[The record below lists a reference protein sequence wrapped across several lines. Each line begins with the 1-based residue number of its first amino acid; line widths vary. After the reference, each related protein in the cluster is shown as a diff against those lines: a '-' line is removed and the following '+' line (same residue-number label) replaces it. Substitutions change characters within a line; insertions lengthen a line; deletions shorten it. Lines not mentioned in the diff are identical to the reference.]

1 MADGVLVGCD
11 TRPMTTSRPAG
22 PDATD
27 TGGAGGR
34 IGGPAPA
41 TMPSQDSTG
50 PVANA
55 SSAPPGGS
63 PPELGS
69 LMGRS
74 ASRLRVEAMRFLRRF
89 GLLSATWSFL
99 LGLAAPRVDHPGY
112 LWAAIGVHA
121 AWALGSVLVRNDRA
135 WWTGWFVLALG
146 LEAVVPVVGTH
157 GWSITGGSVIL
168 VLAGVAL
175 SGRRR
180 WVVGTVTALAAVVAV
195 RAVVAA
201 EWPVA
206 NGIATILVFAFG
218 ALALTWM
225 VQRIAA
231 VVTER
236 DRLQA
241 QLVEVETT
249 AARATERAEAG
260 ARLHDTVLQHLTAVS
275 HADDVDTARR
285 HAGRASN
292 ELRQFLRLDADPTDS
307 LRALLR
313 SEVTRAADGMAVS
326 VSVVGDR
333 PVGDRERLLV
343 GATLEAVRNAVRHG
357 APPIRVHAEVARDG
371 DAVVWVGD
379 HGPGFDP
386 AEVDPDRLGV
396 RQSIRGR
403 MQRAGG
409 AADLATDDGAE
420 WELRL
425 PGR

>member
-1 MADGVLVGCD
+1 
-11 TRPMTTSRPAG
+11 MTSSHP
-22 PDATD
+22 
-27 TGGAGGR
+27 
-34 IGGPAPA
+34 
-41 TMPSQDSTG
+41 TG
-50 PVANA
+50 PG
-55 SSAPPGGS
+55 APDPGGDGDPIPS
-63 PPELGS
+63 DPVPTATASTVADRAAAGIPL
-69 LMGRS
+69 GRS
-74 ASRLRVEAMRFLRRF
+74 AGQLRVEAVRFLRRF
-89 GLLSATWSFL
+89 GLLSATWAGL
-99 LGLAAPRVDHPGY
+99 LGLAAPRVDRPAL
-112 LWAAIGVHA
+112 LWGAIGLHA
-121 AWALGSVLVRNDRA
+121 AWAAGSLLVRNDRA

-146 LEAVVPVVGTH
+146 LEAMVPVIGTH
-157 GWSITGGSVIL
+157 GWSITGGAVIV

-175 SGRRR
+175 SGRRG
-180 WVVGTVTALAAVVAV
+180 WVTGTVAALAAVVAV
-195 RAVVAA
+195 RAVVTA

-206 NGIATILVFAFG
+206 NAVATILVFAFG

-225 VQRIAA
+225 VQRIAT

-260 ARLHDTVLQHLTAVS
+260 ARLHDTVLQHLTAVG
-275 HADDVDTARR
+275 HADDLATARR

-292 ELRQFLRLDADPTDS
+292 ELRQFLRLDADPSAS

-333 PVGDRERLLV
+333 PVGDRERMLV

-357 APPIRVHAEVARDG
+357 APPIRVHAEVPQGD
-371 DAVVWVGD
+371 DAVVWVAD
-379 HGPGFDP
+379 NGPGFDP
-386 AEVDPDRLGV
+386 AAVDPDRLGV

-403 MQRAGG
+403 MDRAGG
-409 AADLATDDGAE
+409 AAALTTDDGTE

-425 PGR
+425 PSR

>member
-1 MADGVLVGCD
+1 
-11 TRPMTTSRPAG
+11 MTSSDPVPTPVAAQAATSSS
-22 PDATD
+22 
-27 TGGAGGR
+27 
-34 IGGPAPA
+34 PA
-41 TMPSQDSTG
+41 TLP
-50 PVANA
+50 
-55 SSAPPGGS
+55 
-63 PPELGS
+63 
-69 LMGRS
+69 MGRS

-112 LWAAIGVHA
+112 LWAAIGAHA
-121 AWALGSVLVRNDRA
+121 AWAVGALLVRNDRA
-135 WWTGWFVLALG
+135 WWTGWFLLALA
-146 LEAVVPVVGTH
+146 LEAVVPVIGTH
-157 GWSITGGSVIL
+157 GWSITGGAVIL

-180 WVVGTVTALAAVVAV
+180 WVVGTVTALATVVAV
-195 RAVVAA
+195 RAVVTA

-206 NGIATILVFAFG
+206 NAIATILVFAFG

-225 VQRIAA
+225 VQRIAT

-275 HADDVDTARR
+275 HADDLDGARR

-292 ELRQFLRLDADPTDS
+292 ELRQFLRLDTNPSES

-357 APPIRVHAEVARDG
+357 APPIRVHAEIPRG
-371 DAVVWVGD
+371 TDAVVWVGD
-379 HGPGFDP
+379 DGPGFDP
-386 AEVDPDRLGV
+386 SAVDPDRLGV
-396 RQSIRGR
+396 RQSIHGR
-403 MQRAGG
+403 MGRAGG
-409 AADLATDDGAE
+409 VADLTTGSVDGGTE

-425 PGR
+425 PSA